1 LRRELEQLGRAVEG
15 TRNASLNRSAFALG
29 QLVASGALEVAST
42 AEALLDAG
50 LRLGLGE
57 RECER
62 TIASGMSAGMEQPR
76 PLLL

>member
-1 LRRELEQLGRAVEG
+1 MRA
-15 TRNASLNRSAFALG
+15 FLG
-29 QLVASGALEVAST
+29 QLVASGALDEDAT
-42 AEALLDAG
+42 ATALMDAG

-76 PLLL
+76 SLARKDEPHSGRRHHDGPPFPL